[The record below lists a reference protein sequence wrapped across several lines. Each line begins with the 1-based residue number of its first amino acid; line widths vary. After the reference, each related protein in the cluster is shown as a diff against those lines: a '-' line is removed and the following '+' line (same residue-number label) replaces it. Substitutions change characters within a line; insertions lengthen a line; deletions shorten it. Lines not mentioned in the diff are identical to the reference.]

1 MTMGYLLAIDT
12 STRHAGIALAKDG
25 EVIEYLWRSEQNHGA
40 ELLPAIERL
49 LGDVGASFSDIDRV
63 GIATGPGGFSAL
75 RVGLATAKG
84 FALPRDLPIVGI
96 STYDLEAMPNW
107 PPSGPLVAV
116 IDAGSSGLA
125 WARYEPPSESTN
137 VTLPAAHRR
146 EVGVAPPVG
155 LADAMPVDARF
166 CGEAVERLADVVSA
180 DRLLGDGAPT
190 RRPADLATMAAARL
204 EAGDTDDPAALAPDY
219 ARAPSITT
227 PAR

>member
-1 MTMGYLLAIDT
+1 MGYLLAIDT
-12 STRHAGIALAKDG
+12 STRYAGIAVAKDG
-25 EVIEYLWRSEQNHGA
+25 EVMEYLWRSEQNHGA

-49 LGDVGASFSDIDRV
+49 LGEAGAAFSDIDRV
-63 GIATGPGGFSAL
+63 GVATGPGGFSAL

-84 FALPRDLPIVGI
+84 LALPRDLPIVGI

-125 WARYEPPSESTN
+125 WARYEPPGESAG

-146 EVGVAPPVG
+146 EAGVASPEG
-155 LADAMPVDARF
+155 LADAMPADAGF
-166 CGEAVERLADVVSA
+166 CGEAVERVADVVSA
-180 DRLLGDGAPT
+180 DRLLGDGPPT

-204 EAGDTDDPAALAPDY
+204 DAGDADDPAGLAPDY
-219 ARAPSITT
+219 AREPSITT
-227 PAR
+227 SAR